1 MGLLDKW
8 YALDLGA
15 YQMHFYDYSSQEQ
28 ASIRT
33 IMAYKQD
40 QLLVYGQEVFPYLYK
55 ELDRVQIKYPISHG
69 QMLNSLSPLIKGGL
83 EQLHAY
89 DRLFRPCILVCVPS
103 DLTQEQREIWQRE
116 FLKCDISKVEFV
128 ENMEILQKE
137 ETCFLIHAGHS
148 YTELAI
154 YADDKKI
161 LEKTLFYAG
170 AQMDEQIQKL
180 VYMKTGCFIS
190 KVDAALLKEQTS
202 LALAKNK
209 DAMLSCYGFDRH
221 QNLCSIQ
228 IKASYLWPALE
239 MVERQISLWAKHCFD
254 QLPMQL
260 QEYILLHGVHISG
273 GLANCF
279 GLSQIISGQL
289 SCPILCTN
297 KGQCDMINALKE
309 WKA

>member
-15 YQMHFYDYSSQEQ
+15 YQMHFYDYSSQEKT
-28 ASIRT
+28 SIRT

-40 QLLVYGQEVFPYLYK
+40 RLLAYGQEAFPYLYR

-69 QMLNSLSPLIKGGL
+69 QMLNSVAPMIKGGL

-89 DRLFRPCILVCVPS
+89 DHVFRPAILACVPF

-128 ENMEILQKE
+128 ENMQVLKQE
-137 ETCFLIHAGHS
+137 ETCFMIHAGHS

-154 YADDKKI
+154 YAQNKKV

-180 VYMKTGCFIS
+180 VYMKTACFIS
-190 KVDAALLKEQTS
+190 KVDAALLKEQAS
-202 LALAKNK
+202 LTLKKNK
-209 DAMLSCYGFDRH
+209 DSLLSCYGFDRH

-228 IKASYLWPALE
+228 IQASFLWPALE
-239 MVERQISLWAKHCFD
+239 MVERQIALWAKHCFD

-260 QEYILLHGVHISG
+260 QEYILLHGIQLSG
-273 GLANCF
+273 GLADCF
-279 GLSQIISGQL
+279 GLSQILSQQL
-289 SCPILCTN
+289 SCPILCT
-297 KGQCDMINALKE
+297 KQGQCAMINALKE
-309 WKA
+309 CKS